1 MFGQELKKM
10 GIATAYRYIEK
21 NPKDNLRKLMTWVDR
36 IAGEGPDS
44 FEEQRKVIWDILDHP
59 ESNMYQLIMR
69 VIEEVDPE
77 VVKTVF
83 SNFFLNAAILGWP
96 KQEKLRAEYNC
107 NIPWAILLDPTS
119 ACNLHCTGCWAAE
132 YGNKLNLTFD
142 EIDSIIEQG
151 KELGIYFYIYT
162 GGEPLVRKNDLIALC
177 KKHSDCIFLSFTNA
191 TLIDEAFA
199 DDMLRVKNFV
209 PAISVVGDMAAHDGR
224 RG

>member
-1 MFGQELKKM
+1 MFGQELKRM

-83 SNFFLNAAILGWP
+83 
-96 KQEKLRAEYNC
+96 KL
-107 NIPWAILLDPTS
+107 LLKCS
-119 ACNLHCTGCWAAE
+119 YSWMAKTGE
-132 YGNKLNLTFD
+132 V
-142 EIDSIIEQG
+142 
-151 KELGIYFYIYT
+151 KELNIIAIFRGLFFSIQHL
-162 GGEPLVRKNDLIALC
+162 LVI
-177 KKHSDCIFLSFTNA
+177 CIVQDVGLLST
-191 TLIDEAFA
+191 
-199 DDMLRVKNFV
+199 
-209 PAISVVGDMAAHDGR
+209 AIS
-224 RG
+224 

>member
-44 FEEQRKVIWDILDHP
+44 FEEQRKVIWDVLDHP

-77 VVKTVF
+77 IVKTVF

-96 KQEKLRAEYNC
+96 KQEKLRL
-107 NIPWAILLDPTS
+107 NIIAIFRGLFFLIQHLLV
-119 ACNLHCTGCWAAE
+119 
-132 YGNKLNLTFD
+132 
-142 EIDSIIEQG
+142 I
-151 KELGIYFYIYT
+151 
-162 GGEPLVRKNDLIALC
+162 
-177 KKHSDCIFLSFTNA
+177 CIVQDVGLLST
-191 TLIDEAFA
+191 
-199 DDMLRVKNFV
+199 
-209 PAISVVGDMAAHDGR
+209 AIS
-224 RG
+224 